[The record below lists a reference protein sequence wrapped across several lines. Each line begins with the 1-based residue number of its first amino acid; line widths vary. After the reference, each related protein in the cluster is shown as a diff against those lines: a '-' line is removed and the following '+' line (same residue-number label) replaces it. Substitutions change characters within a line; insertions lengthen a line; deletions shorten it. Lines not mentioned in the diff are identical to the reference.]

1 MNRDVFGFVLRICA
15 LGAAIGAIG
24 VGIGLIY
31 DAVTP

>member
-15 LGAAIGAIG
+15 LSAAIGAIG